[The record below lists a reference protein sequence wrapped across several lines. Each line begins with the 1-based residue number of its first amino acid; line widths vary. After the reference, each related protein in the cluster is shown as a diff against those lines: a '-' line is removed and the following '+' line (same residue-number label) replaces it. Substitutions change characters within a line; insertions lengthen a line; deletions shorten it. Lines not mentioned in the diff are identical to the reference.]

1 MNTAELR
8 AFEMAIEKTL
18 SEDDFYNAG
27 EAEIDRF
34 LNIVRGHIAGK
45 IRIIQGGDNLITAI
59 FPTALAMPEKIH
71 PTTKRLRQEK
81 EDA

>member
-1 MNTAELR
+1 
-8 AFEMAIEKTL
+8 MAIEKTL
-18 SEDDFYNAG
+18 SEDDFYNADR
-27 EAEIDRF
+27 AEIDRF

-45 IRIIQGGDNLITAI
+45 IRIIQGGDNPITVI

-71 PTTKRLRQEK
+71 TTKRLRQEK